1 MLNELC
7 RRYLES
13 DEGLESTLTNKCGVI
28 PLWALSVIVHNWK
41 TQLDYASSDRSSN

>member
-13 DEGLESTLTNKCGVI
+13 DEGLQYTLTNK
-28 PLWALSVIVHNWK
+28 
-41 TQLDYASSDRSSN
+41 QL